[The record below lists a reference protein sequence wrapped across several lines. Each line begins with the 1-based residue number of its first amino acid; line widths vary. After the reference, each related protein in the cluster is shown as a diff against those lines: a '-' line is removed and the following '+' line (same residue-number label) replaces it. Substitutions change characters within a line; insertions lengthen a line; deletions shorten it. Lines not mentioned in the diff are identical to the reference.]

1 MGNSEWD
8 NYLRDILGEF
18 KSEGETPHW
27 EEFAE
32 QLDSRSTPGE
42 DSDLLSDENLKETLS
57 AYKPT
62 GEVIGWERI
71 EASLNAKDQEFDEN
85 VRKKINHYEP
95 AYDPHSWSLF
105 LKQLSAN
112 KLLRAKLIALKLAE
126 SLALL
131 LLILTVVNI
140 SRQGKFPFT
149 TQPAQE
155 TQPYQ
160 TTDKSLQDKAGNT
173 GKEIS
178 SKDLSSNLPTPMAKA
193 SSTIVAKTGSTLN
206 GKQRANTDVPSTIAI
221 NDLVIAE
228 IATNEVFNEVS
239 DSKVELI
246 EIVSSKETS
255 EQTTSVDKSTQ
266 DGPTETTLPLVTEE
280 VDLVAQES
288 VQQNLAALSFNET
301 YITEA
306 LVLNP
311 PSISSQ
317 ASPTI
322 PLAKLVGAKAKNYI
336 EFGMMAQVDY
346 NQLKMPEDRLNS
358 FSRTFV
364 FPLQGITSPGYGGG
378 FTLALGHP
386 RWAVETGLVYSAKT
400 FKPGRQLTIGDE
412 FNNGSVE
419 FEAMRLQLVSVPLQ
433 FRYRF
438 EPKGRLKAYA
448 MAGFTMH
455 VIVQSDID
463 MMVKYHF
470 ASLAAGENPNNNPAA
485 AQTIHETRRISEDIK
500 DGAPFSTKSFISANL
515 GLGLEYLIR
524 ENKTLFL
531 QTAYLYQIPNLR
543 FSNHNGK
550 HILSLSLQAGVRT
563 PLGS

>member
-32 QLDSRSTPGE
+32 QLDSRNTPGE

-57 AYKPT
+57 TYKPT
-62 GEVIGWERI
+62 NEVTGWERI
-71 EASLNAKDQEFDEN
+71 EASLNAKDREFDEN

-131 LLILTVVNI
+131 LLILTVINI

-149 TQPAQE
+149 TPPAQE
-155 TQPYQ
+155 TQPSN
-160 TTDKSLQDKAGNT
+160 TSDKSLQDKAYNVDIENT
-173 GKEIS
+173 SEV
-178 SKDLSSNLPTPMAKA
+178 LSTQMSVPIAEA
-193 SSTIVAKTGSTLN
+193 SSTTVDIKSSASSDKQANNITGHSAIELNDFSVAETGTNEASN
-206 GKQRANTDVPSTIAI
+206 NEVKQIELISISESN
-221 NDLVIAE
+221 E
-228 IATNEVFNEVS
+228 QIATVNESTPVV
-239 DSKVELI
+239 VAQ
-246 EIVSSKETS
+246 TS
-255 EQTTSVDKSTQ
+255 
-266 DGPTETTLPLVTEE
+266 LPVVTEAAGIVPE
-280 VDLVAQES
+280 ESLQQDLT
-288 VQQNLAALSFNET
+288 ALSFNET

-306 LVLNP
+306 LALNP
-311 PSISSQ
+311 TSISAHASQ
-317 ASPTI
+317 TI
-322 PLAKLVGAKAKNYI
+322 PLAKLVRTKAKKYL
-336 EFGMMAQVDY
+336 EFGMMAQADY

-358 FSRTFV
+358 FSTTFV

-386 RWAVETGLVYSAKT
+386 RWALETGLVYSAKT
-400 FKPGRQLTIGDE
+400 FKPGRKLTIGDE
-412 FNNGSVE
+412 FNNGNVE

-470 ASLAAGENPNNNPAA
+470 SSLAAGENPNNNPAA

-500 DGAPFSTKSFISANL
+500 DGAPFSTKSFMSANL
-515 GLGLEYLIR
+515 GLGLEYVLR

-531 QTAYLYQIPNLR
+531 QSAYQYQIPNLK

-550 HILSLSLQAGVRT
+550 HILSLSLQVGVRT

>member
-8 NYLRDILGEF
+8 NYLREVLGEF

-32 QLDSRSTPGE
+32 QLDSRVIAGE
-42 DSDLLSDENLKETLS
+42 QSDLLADENLKETLS
-57 AYKPT
+57 SYNPT
-62 GEVIGWERI
+62 TEVTGWERI
-71 EASLNAKDQEFDEN
+71 EASLNAEERAFDEN
-85 VRKKINHYEP
+85 VRKKINQYEP

-105 LKQLSAN
+105 LQQLSAN
-112 KLLRAKLIALKLAE
+112 RLLRIKLIALKLAE
-126 SLALL
+126 SVAIL

-140 SRQGKFPFT
+140 SRQGKFPFST
-149 TQPAQE
+149 PPAQE
-155 TQPYQ
+155 VLPYQ
-160 TTDKSLQDKAGNT
+160 TTEKSNQVKAFNSNKENT
-173 GKEIS
+173 STDFSINMHTRMADAS
-178 SKDLSSNLPTPMAKA
+178 PTVVNKN
-193 SSTIVAKTGSTLN
+193 GSTSSRNQHL
-206 GKQRANTDVPSTIAI
+206 QADVTAPQIITDVAAVNTS
-221 NDLVIAE
+221 
-228 IATNEVFNEVS
+228 TNEVDNITHEES
-239 DSKVELI
+239 Q
-246 EIVSSKETS
+246 IVGSNNPY
-255 EQTTSVDKSTQ
+255 EQTTISNDLTPVVA
-266 DGPTETTLPLVTEE
+266 EHVTLPVESELAEIVN
-280 VDLVAQES
+280 QENGQS
-288 VQQNLAALSFNET
+288 DVFALPINET
-301 YITEA
+301 HITEA
-306 LVLNP
+306 LQMNP
-311 PSISSQ
+311 TLVSANTSH
-317 ASPTI
+317 TI
-322 PLAKLVGAKAKNYI
+322 PLTKLVSAKAKNYI
-336 EFGMMAQVDY
+336 EFGMIAQVDY

-378 FTLALGHP
+378 FTLAIGHP
-386 RWAVETGLVYSAKT
+386 RWALETGLVYSAKT

-463 MMVKYHF
+463 MMVKYQF
-470 ASLAAGENPNNNPAA
+470 PSLAAGENPNNNPAA
-485 AQTIHETRRISEDIK
+485 AQLIYETRRISEDIK

-515 GLGLEYLIR
+515 GLGLEYMIR

-531 QTAYLYQIPNLR
+531 QTAYQYQIPNLR

>member
-8 NYLRDILGEF
+8 NYLRDLLGEF
-18 KSEGETPHW
+18 KSEGDTPHW

-32 QLDSRSTPGE
+32 QLDSRSTLEE
-42 DSDLLSDENLKETLS
+42 DADLLEDENLRETLS
-57 AYKPT
+57 SYKP
-62 GEVIGWERI
+62 GGDVLGWDRI
-71 EASLNAKDQEFDEN
+71 EAALNAEDKAFDEN
-85 VRKKINHYEP
+85 VRRKINHYEP
-95 AYDPHSWSLF
+95 VYDPHSWSLF

-126 SLALL
+126 SVAIL
-131 LLILTVVNI
+131 LLIITVVNI
-140 SRQGKFPFT
+140 SRQGKFPFPT
-149 TQPAQE
+149 EIAQE
-155 TQPYQ
+155 TQPYLS
-160 TTDKSLQDKAGNT
+160 TDNSIHDKVYNAEESNT
-173 GKEIS
+173 
-178 SKDLSSNLPTPMAKA
+178 SKDFSIKSTIRMAKA
-193 SSTIVAKTGSTLN
+193 TSIVADKIGSTSSGKHHSIIDVAAAVLPNQLPVNGGVTYEVSNGKVDVTEMVPFDETSEKIQVINESSTIV
-206 GKQRANTDVPSTIAI
+206 
-221 NDLVIAE
+221 IAE
-228 IATNEVFNEVS
+228 TPLPATTEV
-239 DSKVELI
+239 
-246 EIVSSKETS
+246 T
-255 EQTTSVDKSTQ
+255 DKAIDDNIPQ
-266 DGPTETTLPLVTEE
+266 DF
-280 VDLVAQES
+280 
-288 VQQNLAALSFNET
+288 AALLINET

-306 LVLNP
+306 LVWNP
-311 PSISSQ
+311 TSISAKTSH
-317 ASPTI
+317 TI
-322 PLAKLVGAKAKNYI
+322 PVAKLVSRKAKTYV

-386 RWAVETGLVYSAKT
+386 RWALETGLVYSAKS

-419 FEAMRLQLVSVPLQ
+419 FEAMSLQLVSVPLQ

-448 MAGFTMH
+448 LAGFGMH

-463 MMVKYHF
+463 IMVKYHF
-470 ASLAAGENPNNNPAA
+470 GSLAAGENPNNNSAA

-515 GLGLEYLIR
+515 GLGIEYVLR

-531 QTAYLYQIPNLR
+531 QTAYQYQIPDLK

-550 HILSLSLQAGVRT
+550 HILSLSLQVGVRT

>member
-8 NYLRDILGEF
+8 NYLRDLLGEF

-32 QLDSRSTPGE
+32 QLDSRGIFGE
-42 DSDLLSDENLKETLS
+42 ESNLPSDENLKETLS
-57 AYKPT
+57 SYKPT
-62 GEVIGWERI
+62 NEVTGWERI
-71 EASLNAKDQEFDEN
+71 EASLNAEDRAFDEN

-112 KLLRAKLIALKLAE
+112 RLLRIKLIALKSVE
-126 SLALL
+126 SVALL
-131 LLILTVVNI
+131 LLILTIVNI
-140 SRQGKFPFT
+140 GRQGKFPFT
-149 TQPAQE
+149 TEPAQE
-155 TQPYQ
+155 VQPFHS
-160 TTDKSLQDKAGNT
+160 TEKSNQDKAFNSN
-173 GKEIS
+173 KENS
-178 SKDLSSNLPTPMAKA
+178 SKDVSINMPVQMADA
-193 SSTIVAKTGSTLN
+193 SPSAVKKIGSTSSR
-206 GKQRANTDVPSTIAI
+206 KQRTYIGKIAPQIINDIPVAGNGTKELSNIEIEQAVIIASNETTEEIKAVNESSLIEEEAALPVETEGIAI
-221 NDLVIAE
+221 
-228 IATNEVFNEVS
+228 
-239 DSKVELI
+239 
-246 EIVSSKETS
+246 
-255 EQTTSVDKSTQ
+255 
-266 DGPTETTLPLVTEE
+266 VTK
-280 VDLVAQES
+280 ES
-288 VQQNLAALSFNET
+288 VQQDQVALALNET

-306 LVLNP
+306 LGLTP
-311 PSISSQ
+311 TSISAH

-322 PLAKLVGAKAKNYI
+322 PLAKLVKAKAKNYI

-364 FPLQGITSPGYGGG
+364 FPLQGITSTGYGGG
-378 FTLALGHP
+378 FTLAIGHP
-386 RWAVETGLVYSAKT
+386 HWALETGLVYSAKS
-400 FKPGRQLTIGDE
+400 FEPGRELTIGDE
-412 FNNGSVE
+412 LNNGNVE

-438 EPKGRLKAYA
+438 EPKGRLKSYA
-448 MAGFTMH
+448 LAGFGMH

-463 MMVKYHF
+463 MMVKYKF
-470 ASLAAGENPNNNPAA
+470 NSLAAGENPNNDPAA

-515 GLGLEYLIR
+515 GLGLEYVLR

-531 QTAYLYQIPNLR
+531 QTAYQYQIPKLK

-550 HILSLSLQAGVRT
+550 HILSLSLQVGVRT
-563 PLGS
+563 QLGL

>member
-32 QLDSRSTPGE
+32 QLDSRNTPGE
-42 DSDLLSDENLKETLS
+42 DSDLLSDEHLKETLS
-57 AYKPT
+57 TYKPNS
-62 GEVIGWERI
+62 EVAGWERI

-105 LKQLSAN
+105 LKQLSSN
-112 KLLRAKLIALKLAE
+112 KLLRAKLIALKVAE

-155 TQPYQ
+155 KQPYH
-160 TTDKSLQDKAGNT
+160 TTDKSLQDKAYNVDEENT
-173 GKEIS
+173 TEILSTQMS
-178 SKDLSSNLPTPMAKA
+178 SPIAEA
-193 SSTIVAKTGSTLN
+193 SSTTVDKNSSASS
-206 GKQRANTDVPSTIAI
+206 GKQATS
-221 NDLVIAE
+221 IAE
-228 IATNEVFNEVS
+228 HAAVELNDFPLAGTATNEAFNN
-239 DSKVELI
+239 KVEQI
-246 EIVSSKETS
+246 EIISLAESTEHITTVNTS
-255 EQTTSVDKSTQ
+255 PPVVVAEAPIAVV
-266 DGPTETTLPLVTEE
+266 TETTDIVP
-280 VDLVAQES
+280 QES
-288 VQQNLAALSFNET
+288 GQQDLTALPFNET

-306 LVLNP
+306 LALNP
-311 PSISSQ
+311 TSISAHASQ
-317 ASPTI
+317 TI
-322 PLAKLVGAKAKNYI
+322 PLAKLVRAKTKNYL

-358 FSRTFV
+358 FSTTFV

-386 RWAVETGLVYSAKT
+386 RWALETGLVYSAKT
-400 FKPGRQLTIGDE
+400 FKPGRKLTIGDE
-412 FNNGSVE
+412 FNNGNVE

-470 ASLAAGENPNNNPAA
+470 ASLAAGENPNNNPAT

-500 DGAPFSTKSFISANL
+500 DGAPFSTKSFMSANL
-515 GLGLEYLIR
+515 GLGLEYVLR

-531 QTAYLYQIPNLR
+531 QSAYQYQIPNLR